1 MPDVS
6 RIMPTLV
13 QTLELNIFL
22 SSADEVLEER
32 TQLAGLIEEI
42 NGALA
47 ASASRIR
54 VRAQMW
60 ESLSGF
66 RSNERVNQ
74 DIINLLLAPSS
85 LAIVILGSHLKEGTK
100 EELDFALAG
109 DMELV
114 VLALDPKRRA
124 AAVSAALERVANAGV
139 MYMDQRRLGLP
150 ADRLLLRS
158 IVGRVIDLVCLER
171 ENHVERR

>member
-1 MPDVS
+1 MPNVT
-6 RIMPTLV
+6 RILPTLV
-13 QTLELNIFL
+13 ETLELNIFL
-22 SSADEVLEER
+22 SSADEVLDER

-66 RSNERVNQ
+66 RSSERVNQ

-85 LAIVILGSHLKEGTK
+85 LAIVILGSHLKAGTK
-100 EELDFALAG
+100 EELEFALARE
-109 DMELV
+109 MELV
-114 VLALDPKRRA
+114 VLALDPKKRT
-124 AAVSAALERVANAGV
+124 AAVSAALEQVADAGV

-150 ADRLLLRS
+150 VDRLLLRS
-158 IVGRVIDLVCLER
+158 IIGRVIDLVCLER
-171 ENHVERR
+171 AEHVERR